1 MSSYSSHA
9 SSPVTAVLGPTNTG
23 KTHLA
28 IERMLGYET
37 GMIGFPLRLLARE
50 VYDRVVK
57 LKGAGQVALITGEE
71 KILPPDPAYY
81 ICTVEAMPIS
91 KSVDFMAIDEIQL
104 AADAERGHIFTD
116 RLLHA
121 RGNQETMLLGAAT
134 MVPMI
139 KQLLPKAHIISRP
152 RLSTL
157 SYAGSKKLSR
167 LPRRTAIT
175 SFSVDSVYAIAEV
188 VRQQKGGA
196 AVVMGALSP
205 RTRNAQVDMYQSGEV
220 DFMVATD
227 AIGMG
232 LNMDVDHVAFAQT
245 RKFDGRNHR
254 ELVAAELAQVAG
266 RAGRHIADGTFGVT
280 GEMPAFDET
289 LVEQIENNTFEPI
302 RRLMWRNPNLDFSS
316 VEALKISLE
325 APPPSRGLI
334 RVPITIDMQ
343 ALNMMTSDPSIKD
356 LAEDENSIR
365 LLWEVAQIP
374 DFRKTIIGEHASIL
388 GDIFLFL
395 SSDQAILPAKWIEE
409 RIARC
414 DRTDGDLDTLG
425 SRLAHIRTWTYV
437 TQKSGW
443 VENQRQWQAQARQVE
458 DKLSDALHQGLMKQF
473 VDTRSS
479 ILLKR
484 LQGRDEAEAEIDAV
498 GDVHVEGEYAGRIEG
513 LHFTKDNRMTNS
525 PPRTVRAAIEKVV
538 GQELRNRASELAA
551 CPDDELKLTEQGE
564 IFWHQSCIAKL
575 VAGRDMLSPD
585 IKLLAD
591 ESLVGAPRNQ
601 IEARLAIFV
610 RQYLDKLL
618 EPLITMKNDESLNG
632 LARGLAVQ
640 IVEHGGHIPRADIAE
655 TLSDMDQTARA
666 GLRKLGLRFGTYD
679 IFMPALLKPSPARGL
694 AMLWSYFNN
703 RKAGE
708 DLALAPAPGLT
719 SCMRQSDL
727 PDGFY
732 RSLGFRVY
740 GKRTIRLDMLER
752 LADLI
757 RKAIEAN
764 DKGNEF
770 EISPDMVSLMGCSHD
785 EMADILKGLGY
796 GSKPKPQAEPQSP
809 EEHADVNANK
819 NNADEVAA
827 EKVALEIADQ
837 GKTQTVTH
845 LWYPKKR
852 PTHKAKPRQ
861 KTQNNKHVGKKAGHQ
876 KANRHQKSTSNKNSN
891 KNYEK
896 KIDPNSPFA
905 VLQSLKDNNK

>member
-1 MSSYSSHA
+1 MSSNSSHV

-50 VYDRVVK
+50 VYDRIVK

-266 RAGRHIADGTFGVT
+266 RAGRHTSDGTFGVT
-280 GEMPAFDET
+280 GEMPALEDS
-289 LVEQIENNTFEPI
+289 LVEQIENNIFEPI

-325 APPPSRGLI
+325 ASPPTRGLI

-343 ALNMMTSDPSIKD
+343 ALNMMTTDPSIKD
-356 LAEDENSIR
+356 RAEDENSIR

-395 SSDQAILPAKWIEE
+395 SGDQAILPAKWIEE

-437 TQKSGW
+437 TQKNGW
-443 VENQRQWQAQARQVE
+443 VENQRYWQAQARQVE

-484 LQGRDEAEAEIDAV
+484 LQGRDEAEAEIDAM

-551 CPDDELKLTEQGE
+551 CPDDELKLNEQGE

-575 VAGRDMLSPD
+575 VAGRNLLSPA

-591 ESLVGAPRNQ
+591 ESLVGTPRNQ
-601 IEARLAIFV
+601 IEAKLAAFV
-610 RQYLDKLL
+610 RRHLDTLL
-618 EPLITMKNDESLNG
+618 APLIIMKVDESLNG
-632 LARGLAVQ
+632 LARGLAFQ
-640 IVEHGGHIPRADIAE
+640 IVEHGGHIPRANIAE
-655 TLSDMDQTARA
+655 TLSEIDQPARA

-679 IFMPALLKPSPARGL
+679 VFMPALLKPGPARGL
-694 AMLWSYFNN
+694 AMLWSHFNN
-703 RKAGE
+703 RNAVE
-708 DLALAPAPGLT
+708 DLVLAPAPGLT
-719 SCMRQSDL
+719 SCVRKGEL

-732 RSLGFRVY
+732 RSLGFRIY
-740 GKRTIRLDMLER
+740 GKRAIRLDMLER

-764 DKGNEF
+764 NENNEF
-770 EISPDMVSLMGCSHD
+770 EITADMVSLMGCSHD
-785 EMADILKGLGY
+785 EMAEILKGLGY
-796 GSKPKPQAEPQSP
+796 VSKPKPQ
-809 EEHADVNANK
+809 EENKSVNEDADNQTPNGDLVENDVGEEK
-819 NNADEVAA
+819 PKENNEQ
-827 EKVALEIADQ
+827 KVTL
-837 GKTQTVTH
+837 
-845 LWYPKKR
+845 LWFPKKR
-852 PTHKAKPRQ
+852 RARKAKPKK
-861 KTQNNKHVGKKAGHQ
+861 KTTKNQNAVKKSGQ
-876 KANRHQKSTSNKNSN
+876 TQDKRRNKSTSKQ
-891 KNYEK
+891 NYEK
-896 KIDPNSPFA
+896 KMDPNSPFA